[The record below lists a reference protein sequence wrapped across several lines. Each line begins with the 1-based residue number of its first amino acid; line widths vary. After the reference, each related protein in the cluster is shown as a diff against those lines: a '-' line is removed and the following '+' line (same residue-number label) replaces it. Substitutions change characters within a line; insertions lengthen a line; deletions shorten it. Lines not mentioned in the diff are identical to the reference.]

1 MKSADKKIRN
11 RLKSIWNWFGP
22 NDFVRVIF
30 VAVLAMLLGVIG
42 LCSIVL
48 MLQDDLPDL
57 EKLTS
62 YKPRLTTHILDRN
75 GVLIKELYAQ
85 RRLMIP
91 LDSIPQHAVDA
102 LLTTEDSRFYDHWG
116 IDVIRIFGA
125 ALVDIAT
132 FSVQQGASTITQQL
146 ARDLFLHKER
156 TFTRKFQEALVAVQ
170 IERNYSKREILEMYL
185 TQIYFGHGAYGIQAA
200 SQKYFQKSAKDLS
213 IAQSA
218 LLAALPKAPEFYTPF
233 RRPQKALER
242 RNLVLRL
249 MYNRDLIS
257 EEQFVT
263 AIRDTLFI
271 NRGSIDKPLG
281 IAPYFTEQIRQQMH
295 DEGQLHGFDYLTDGV
310 TVHTTLDATLQE
322 FAEAAVDS
330 HIHPFQSAY
339 RMRFINS
346 NREEVTVAL
355 YDSTGLN
362 SEGKSVI
369 PLDSLYSDSMRIDS
383 LFPARS
389 VVQIAVVAIDPD
401 NGDILAMIGGR
412 DFVHSKFNRAVQAI
426 RQPGSV
432 FKPVAYTTAI
442 DNGYSPTFELYNQD
456 VVLTMADGTRWVPHN
471 YGYSHGGLTTL
482 REALRRSLNL
492 IAARLVQEVV
502 PPRMVVKYAR
512 QLGFSTHIAAVDAVA
527 LGASGVYPIEATSAF
542 AVFAAGGIYSTPRY
556 WRSIED
562 RFGNEIAENPVR
574 QRVALS
580 AETAYIMTDMLST
593 VINRGTGGSA
603 RWKYQFYKTAAGKT
617 GTTNDFTDAWFIG
630 FTPELVCGVWVG
642 LDDPAE
648 QLGRGQSG
656 GIAALPVW
664 ARFMKMAYD
673 STGLEDVE
681 FKIPPGIAQATICA
695 DTKLLPTRYCP
706 KRLDEVFRREMVPKE
721 TCTKHRGKGN

>member
-1 MKSADKKIRN
+1 M
-11 RLKSIWNWFGP
+11 
-22 NDFVRVIF
+22 
-30 VAVLAMLLGVIG
+30 IG
-42 LCSIVL
+42 LAGLSSIVL
-48 MLQDDLPDL
+48 MLEDDLPDL
-57 EKLTS
+57 EKLTG
-62 YKPRLTTHILDRN
+62 YKPRLTTRILDRN
-75 GVLIKELYAQ
+75 GVLLKELYAQ

-91 LDSIPQHAVDA
+91 LDSIPQHTIDA
-102 LLTTEDSRFYDHWG
+102 LLTTEDSRFYNHWG

-132 FSVQQGASTITQQL
+132 FSVKQGASTITQQL

-213 IAQSA
+213 LAQSA
-218 LLAALPKAPEFYTPF
+218 LLAALPKAPEYYTPF

-249 MYNRDLIS
+249 MFNRELIS
-257 EEQFVT
+257 EDQFVS
-263 AIRDTLFI
+263 AIRDTLFV
-271 NRGSIDKPLG
+271 NRGSIHKPLG

-295 DEGQLHGFDYLTDGV
+295 EEGQRLGFDYLTDGV
-310 TVHTTLDATLQE
+310 TVHTTLDSTLQT
-322 FAEAAVDS
+322 FAEASIDT

-339 RMRFINS
+339 RKRFISDNH
-346 NREEVTVAL
+346 EEVTLAL
-355 YDSTGLN
+355 YDSTALDD
-362 SEGKSVI
+362 EFKSVI
-369 PLDSLYSDSMRIDS
+369 SLDSLYGDSLKIDS
-383 LFPARS
+383 LFPKRAI
-389 VVQIAVVAIDPD
+389 VQVALIALDPD

-412 DFVHSKFNRAVQAI
+412 DFVKYKFNRAVQAI

-456 VVLTMADGTRWVPHN
+456 VVLTMHDGTRWVPHN

-512 QLGFSTHIAAVDAVA
+512 LLGFSTYIAAVDAVA

-542 AVFAAGGIYSTPRY
+542 SVFSAGGIYSTPRY
-556 WRSIED
+556 WLSIED
-562 RFGNEIAENPVR
+562 RFSNTIAENPVR

-603 RWKYQFYKTAAGKT
+603 RWKYQFYKNAAGKT
-617 GTTNDFTDAWFIG
+617 GTTNDYTDAWFIG

-642 LDDPAE
+642 LDNPAE

-656 GIAALPVW
+656 GVAALPVW
-664 ARFMKMAYD
+664 ARFMKMVYD
-673 STGLEDVE
+673 STALEDVE
-681 FKIPPGIAQATICA
+681 FKVPPGIAKATICA

-706 KRLDEVFRREMVPKE
+706 KKLDEVFRREMVPKQ
-721 TCTKHRGKGN
+721 TCTKHKGIGN